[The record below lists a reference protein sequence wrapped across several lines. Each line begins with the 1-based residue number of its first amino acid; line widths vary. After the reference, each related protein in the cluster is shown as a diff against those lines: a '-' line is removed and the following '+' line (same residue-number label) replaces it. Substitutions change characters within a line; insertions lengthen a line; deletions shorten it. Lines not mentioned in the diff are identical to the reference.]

1 MRVVADTEKCVA
13 AGQCALVAPEVFDQ
27 NDQDGTVILLQAEPA
42 SDHEDAVAEAV
53 MLCPAQAIQ
62 LRE

>member
-1 MRVVADTEKCVA
+1 MRVHTDIAKCVG

-27 NDQDGTVILLQAEPA
+27 KDEDGTVILLQVEPA
-42 SDHEDAVAEAV
+42 SEHADAVAEAV

-62 LRE
+62 LHE

>member
-13 AGQCALVAPEVFDQ
+13 AGQCAMVAPEVFDQ
-27 NDQDGTVILLQAEPA
+27 NDEDGTVILLQAEPA
-42 SDHEDAVAEAV
+42 SDQGDAVAEAV